1 MMHFTLLD
9 DDAIDLPPMPETYQ
23 TINTKDGAIAA
34 SALTDQA
41 LGCDFK
47 LLDREDLKRWSDFY
61 VAARAHGKYWR
72 SDENFERWG
81 A

>member
-1 MMHFTLLD
+1 MMP
-9 DDAIDLPPMPETYQ
+9 DAIDLPPMSETYQ

-34 SALTDQA
+34 SALTDQHWDA
-41 LGCDFK
+41 ILK
-47 LLDREDLKRWSDFY
+47 LLDREDLKDSPIFTP